1 MSKIFE
7 RNPDTG
13 QIRSRDVGDC
23 GNETI
28 VKEGN
33 NKTKEIPNWLVKLV
47 KKEPNNMELGGI
59 IRTIVDQK
67 DQWLIDQYNRN
78 RSIEDHI
85 SDVADM
91 PNLQNNIYTLENKEF
106 APKGKPAPDGDY
118 WFSKD
123 DRKQRG

>member
-7 RNPDTG
+7 RNPDIG
-13 QIRSRDVGDC
+13 QIRSRDIGDY

-28 VKEGN
+28 IN
-33 NKTKEIPNWLVKLV
+33 KEIPNWLIELV

-78 RSIEDHI
+78 RSIEDYI

-91 PNLQNNIYTLENKEF
+91 PNLQNNIHTLENKEF